1 MKNDYWLS
9 YALMAWA
16 LGGTIP
22 TQATELP
29 SFSQGLPVEG
39 RVFDAVIDDVDEDGR
54 LDLVL
59 TLRGQEVAWILH
71 QREPRRF
78 EAGPAA
84 SVTGF
89 HADRLSLL
97 ASPPHRYLLCA
108 EGEGLLKVLAPDPKT
123 GLKEISR
130 YPQPP
135 AFAAAIFQW
144 PNWGQSLAVSPYA
157 GEVVTLV
164 RNFQVET
171 GEAETAYSLG
181 VEKHSVP
188 GEVAVADL
196 DADGVDDLVYAT
208 RRTRTIWRISY
219 PPQGKEPIPVTLWT
233 APEGHP
239 RNVAI
244 ADLNGD
250 GALDIVVPLDGTRKI
265 AVLLNSGKG
274 EFTPGP
280 ELPFPTRF
288 WGPASVVVGAGPN
301 GTSLVVAR
309 SEQSLV
315 FIKVEKNTAMR
326 SEAVELPLD
335 APSGQI
341 LLLRDMDGDGSLDLV
356 INTNAAANNMRIL
369 YGPLWE
375 NVSQWAQ
382 QQARPQTPPKEEP
395 K

>member
-1 MKNDYWLS
+1 MKHNYWL
-9 YALMAWA
+9 YHALVAWG
-16 LGGTIP
+16 LWVVVPI
-22 TQATELP
+22 QAAELP
-29 SFSQGLPVEG
+29 SFAQGLPIEG
-39 RVFDAVIDDVDEDGR
+39 KVFDAIADDVDEDGR

-59 TLRGQEVAWILH
+59 TLRGQEVALILH

-84 SVTGF
+84 SVTGI
-89 HADRLSLL
+89 HADRLNLL

-130 YPQPP
+130 YSQPP
-135 AFAAAIFQW
+135 AFAAAVFHW

-157 GEVVTLV
+157 GEEVTLV
-164 RNFQVET
+164 RNFQAET
-171 GEAETAYSLG
+171 GEAETSYALG
-181 VEKHSVP
+181 VENHTVP
-188 GEVAVADL
+188 GEVSVADL
-196 DADGVDDLVYAT
+196 DADGVDELVYAT
-208 RRTRTIWRISY
+208 RRTRTIWRISH
-219 PPQGKEPIPVTLWT
+219 PPQGKDPVPVVLWT

-250 GALDIVVPLDGTRKI
+250 GALDIVVPLDAARKI
-265 AVLLNSGKG
+265 AVLLNNGKG

-280 ELPFPTRF
+280 ELPFSTRF
-288 WGPASVVVGAGPN
+288 WGPASVVAGAGPN

-315 FIKVEKNTAMR
+315 FVKVGKNAAMG
-326 SEAVELPLD
+326 SEAVEWPLD

-356 INTNAAANNMRIL
+356 INTNTATNNMHIL

-382 QQARPQTPPKEEP
+382 QQARPQTPPKGEI

>member
-1 MKNDYWLS
+1 MKTDYWLN
-9 YALMAWA
+9 YVLMAWV
-16 LGGTIP
+16 LGVAIP
-22 TQATELP
+22 AQATELP

-39 RVFDAVIDDVDEDGR
+39 KVFDAVVDDVDEDGR

-59 TLRGQEVAWILH
+59 TLRSREVALILR
-71 QREPRRF
+71 QKEPRRF
-78 EAGPAA
+78 EAGSAA
-84 SVTGF
+84 SVTGV

-135 AFAAAIFQW
+135 AFAGAVFQW

-157 GEVVTLV
+157 GEEVTLV
-164 RNFQVET
+164 RNFQAEA
-171 GEAETAYSLG
+171 GEAEASYALG

-188 GEVAVADL
+188 GEVSVADL

-208 RRTRTIWRISY
+208 RRTRTIWRISH
-219 PPQGKEPIPVTLWT
+219 PPQGQDPVPVVLWT
-233 APEGHP
+233 VPEGHP

-250 GALDIVVPLDGTRKI
+250 GALDIVVPLDAARKI
-265 AVLLNSGKG
+265 AVLLNNGKG
-274 EFTPGP
+274 KFTPGP

-288 WGPASVVVGAGPN
+288 WGPASVVVGAGPH

-315 FIKVEKNTAMR
+315 FVKVEKNAAMR
-326 SEAVELPLD
+326 SEAVEWPLG
-335 APSGQI
+335 APSGQV
-341 LLLRDMDGDGSLDLV
+341 LLLRDMDSDGSLDLV
-356 INTNAAANNMRIL
+356 MNTNTATNNMRIL

-382 QQARPQTPPKEEP
+382 QQPRPQTPPNGEIK
-395 K
+395 